1 MNIKR
6 IQEDYYKSMLTYKV
20 AIIIP
25 TLNEERFIENCLAS
39 VMEQTFPFEEMDVMV
54 VDGGSKDRTRE
65 IVEGISQRHP
75 NVRLIDNP
83 GRIQSIAFNIGVRAS
98 SAPYVVR
105 LDAHATYNNVYIEK
119 CLEIFSADAEI
130 LGCAPEL
137 VGNVGGVW
145 NIRPQHSAIIAETSA
160 ILNQV
165 RFGIGGAAF
174 RVGAKAG
181 FVDTV
186 PFGCFPRR
194 VIEEIG
200 GMREDLARGEDNE
213 YNSRIHKAG
222 YKVYLNPEVVCTY
235 FSRDTIRANMKQMYA
250 NGVSIGKL
258 LYIDRASVGLRHLVP
273 LAFVLS
279 LIGCLILGCVYT
291 PMFLLLA
298 LVVGLYAFAAI
309 AATVSACIRFGWK
322 YGLTLP
328 MMFFLVHISYGWGT
342 IVGVAVTLFRAKN

>member
-1 MNIKR
+1 MK
-6 IQEDYYKSMLTYKV
+6 YKV
-20 AIIIP
+20 AVVIP
-25 TLNEERFIENCLAS
+25 TLNEEKFIARCLDS
-39 VMEQTFPFEEMDVMV
+39 VISQSYPFEDMDVMV
-54 VDGGSKDRTRE
+54 VDGGSKDRTKD
-65 IVEGISQRHP
+65 IVEEYKRKYQNIRFL
-75 NVRLIDNP
+75 NNP
-83 GRIQSIAFNIGVRAS
+83 GRIQSIAFNIGVKS
-98 SAPYVVR
+98 SDAPYIVR
-105 LDAHATYNNVYIEK
+105 LDAHATYNKVYIEE
-119 CLEIFSADAEI
+119 CLETFSAKAEF

-137 VGNVGGVW
+137 IGNVGGICS
-145 NIRPQHSAIIAETSA
+145 IRPQHSAIIAETSA

-279 LIGCLILGCVYT
+279 LAGSLILGCFYT
-291 PMFLLLA
+291 PMFLLFTLII
-298 LVVGLYAFAAI
+298 GLYAIAAI
-309 AATVSACIRFGWK
+309 AATVSACMRFGWK
-322 YGLTLP
+322 YCLTLP

-342 IVGVAVTLFRAKN
+342 IVGILKR

>member
-1 MNIKR
+1 M
-6 IQEDYYKSMLTYKV
+6 IQYKV
-20 AIIIP
+20 AVIIP

-54 VDGGSKDRTRE
+54 VDGGSKDRTRK
-65 IVEGISQRHP
+65 IVHRISKCHP

-83 GRIQSIAFNIGVRAS
+83 GRIQSIAFNIGVKAS
-98 SAPYVVR
+98 SAPFVVR
-105 LDAHATYNNVYIEK
+105 LDAHTTYNKEYIEK
-119 CLEIFSADAEI
+119 CLKIFSADAET

-137 VGNVGGVW
+137 VGNVGG
-145 NIRPQHSAIIAETSA
+145 ICSIHPQHSAIIAETSA

-165 RFGIGGAAF
+165 KFGIGGAAF

-194 VIEEIG
+194 VIDEIG

-235 FSRDTIRANMKQMYA
+235 YSRDTIRANMKQMYA

-258 LYIDRASVGLRHLVP
+258 LYIDKASVGLRHLVP
-273 LAFVLS
+273 LVFTLS
-279 LIGCLILGCVYT
+279 LIVSLILGCFYS
-291 PMFLLLA
+291 PFFILFA
-298 LVVGLYAFAAI
+298 LIIGLYAIAAI
-309 AATVSACIRFGWK
+309 IATLSACVKFGWK
-322 YGLTLP
+322 YVLTLP
-328 MMFFLVHISYGWGT
+328 LMFFLVHISYGLGT
-342 IVGVAVTLFRAKN
+342 INGILHH

>member
-1 MNIKR
+1 MENQK
-6 IQEDYYKSMLTYKV
+6 YKV
-20 AIIIP
+20 AVIIP
-25 TLNEERFIENCLAS
+25 TLNEELFIENCLAS

-65 IVEGISQRHP
+65 IVQRISECHP
-75 NVRLIDNP
+75 NVRLIENP
-83 GRIQSIAFNIGVRAS
+83 GRIQSIAFNIGVKSS

-105 LDAHATYNNVYIEK
+105 LDAHATYNKEYIEK
-119 CLEIFSADAEI
+119 CLKIFSADAET

-137 VGNVGGVW
+137 VGNVGGVCS
-145 NIRPQHSAIIAETSA
+145 IHPQHSAIIAETSA

-194 VIEEIG
+194 VIDEIG

-235 FSRDTIRANMKQMYA
+235 YSRDTIRANMKQMYA

-258 LYIDRASVGLRHLVP
+258 LYIDKASVGLRHLVP
-273 LAFVLS
+273 LVFTLS
-279 LIGCLILGCVYT
+279 LIVSLILGCFYS
-291 PMFLLLA
+291 PFFILFA
-298 LVVGLYAFAAI
+298 LIIGLYAIAAI
-309 AATVSACIRFGWK
+309 IATLSACVKFGWK
-322 YGLTLP
+322 YVLTLP
-328 MMFFLVHISYGWGT
+328 LMFFLVHISYGLGT
-342 IVGVAVTLFRAKN
+342 INGILHH

>member
-1 MNIKR
+1 MFR
-6 IQEDYYKSMLTYKV
+6 V
-20 AIIIP
+20 AVIIP
-25 TLNEERFIENCLAS
+25 TLNEERFIENCLTS
-39 VMEQTFPFEEMDVMV
+39 VMEQTFPFGAMDVMV

-65 IVEGISQRHP
+65 IVQRISDSHP

-98 SAPYVVR
+98 SAPYIVR
-105 LDAHATYNNVYIEK
+105 LDAHATYNKVYIEK
-119 CLEIFSADAEI
+119 CLEIFSADAEV

-137 VGNVGGVW
+137 VGNVGGVCA
-145 NIRPQHSAIIAETSA
+145 IRPQHAALIAETSA

-165 RFGIGGAAF
+165 KFGIGGAAF

-186 PFGCFPRR
+186 PFGCFPRK
-194 VIEEIG
+194 VIDEIG

-213 YNSRIHKAG
+213 YNSRIHKSG

-273 LAFVLS
+273 LFFVLS
-279 LIGCLILGCVYT
+279 LVASLIMGCIYT
-291 PMFLLLA
+291 PILLLLA
-298 LVVGLYAFAAI
+298 AIFGLYTFAALL
-309 AATVSACIRFGWK
+309 ATALACVKFGWK
-322 YGLTLP
+322 YFLTLP

-342 IVGVAVTLFRAKN
+342 IVGMLRR

>member
-1 MNIKR
+1 MK
-6 IQEDYYKSMLTYKV
+6 DFKV
-20 AIIIP
+20 AVIIP
-25 TLNEERFIENCLAS
+25 TLNEERFIEQCLAS
-39 VMEQTFPFEEMDVMV
+39 VMEQSFPFENMDVMV

-65 IVEGISQRHP
+65 IVEKICEQYS
-75 NVRLIDNP
+75 NVRLLDNP
-83 GRIQSIAFNIGVRAS
+83 GRIQSIAFNIGVKAS

-105 LDAHATYNNVYIEK
+105 LDAHVTYNVGYIEN
-119 CLEIFSADAEI
+119 CLKIFSADAER
-130 LGCAPEL
+130 LGCRPEL

-145 NIRPQHSAIIAETSA
+145 SILPQHSTLIAETSA

-165 RFGIGGAAF
+165 KFGIGGAAF
-174 RVGAKAG
+174 RIGAKAG

-235 FSRDTIRANMKQMYA
+235 FSRDTIAANVKQMFA
-250 NGVSIGKL
+250 NGVSIGRL
-258 LYIDRASVGLRHLVP
+258 LHIDRSSVGLRHLVP

-279 LIGCLILGCVYT
+279 IIGSIVLGCIYW
-291 PMFLLLA
+291 PLFLLLA
-298 LVVGLYAFAAI
+298 SIFVLYSI
-309 AATVSACIRFGWK
+309 VATLATISACRKFGWK
-322 YGLTLP
+322 YWASLP
-328 MMFFLVHISYGWGT
+328 MMFFFVHMAYGWGT
-342 IVGVAVTLFRAKN
+342 IVGIVKR

>member
-1 MNIKR
+1 M
-6 IQEDYYKSMLTYKV
+6 YKV
-20 AIIIP
+20 AIVIP
-25 TLNEERFIENCLAS
+25 TLNEEKFIARCLES
-39 VMEQTFPFEEMDVMV
+39 IIQQTYPFDKMDVMV

-65 IVEGISQRHP
+65 IVQRISHDYP
-75 NVRLIDNP
+75 NIRLVDNP
-83 GRIQSIAFNIGVRAS
+83 GRIQSIAFNIGVKAS

-105 LDAHATYNNVYIEK
+105 LDAHATYNKVYIEK
-119 CLEIFSADAEI
+119 CLEIFSVKAHV
-130 LGCAPEL
+130 LGCSPEL
-137 VGNVGGVW
+137 LGNVGGVW
-145 NIRPQHSAIIAETSA
+145 NICPQHSGVIAETSA

-165 RFGIGGAAF
+165 EFGIGGAAF

-279 LIGCLILGCVYT
+279 LVGSLILGCIYK
-291 PMFLLLA
+291 PMFLLFA
-298 LVVGLYAFAAI
+298 LIIGLYALAAI
-309 AATVSACIRFGWK
+309 AATVSACMKFGWK
-322 YGLTLP
+322 YCLSLP
-328 MMFFLVHISYGWGT
+328 LMFFLVHVSYGWGT
-342 IVGVAVTLFRAKN
+342 IIGILKR

>member
-1 MNIKR
+1 MA
-6 IQEDYYKSMLTYKV
+6 V
-20 AIIIP
+20 VIP
-25 TLNEERFIENCLAS
+25 TLNEERFIENCLTS
-39 VMEQTFPFEEMDVMV
+39 VMEQTFPFGAMDVMV

-65 IVEGISQRHP
+65 IVQRISDSHP

-98 SAPYVVR
+98 SAPYIVR
-105 LDAHATYNNVYIEK
+105 LDAHATYNKVYIEK
-119 CLEIFSADAEI
+119 CLEIFSADAEV

-137 VGNVGGVW
+137 VGNVGGVCA
-145 NIRPQHSAIIAETSA
+145 IRPQHAALIAETSA

-165 RFGIGGAAF
+165 KFGIGGAAF

-186 PFGCFPRR
+186 PFGCFPRK
-194 VIEEIG
+194 VIDEIG

-273 LAFVLS
+273 LFFVLS
-279 LIGCLILGCVYT
+279 LVVSLIMGCIYT
-291 PMFLLLA
+291 PILLLLA
-298 LVVGLYAFAAI
+298 AIFGLYTFAALL
-309 AATVSACIRFGWK
+309 ATALACVKFGWK
-322 YGLTLP
+322 YFLTLP

-342 IVGVAVTLFRAKN
+342 IVGMLRR

>member
-1 MNIKR
+1 M
-6 IQEDYYKSMLTYKV
+6 YKV
-20 AIIIP
+20 AIVIP
-25 TLNEERFIENCLAS
+25 TLNEEKFIARCLES
-39 VMEQTFPFEEMDVMV
+39 IIQQTYPFDKMDVMV

-65 IVEGISQRHP
+65 IVQRISHDYP
-75 NVRLIDNP
+75 NIRLVDNP
-83 GRIQSIAFNIGVRAS
+83 GRIQSIAFNIGVKAS

-105 LDAHATYNNVYIEK
+105 LDAHATYNKVYIEK
-119 CLEIFSADAEI
+119 CLEIFSVKAHV
-130 LGCAPEL
+130 LGCSPEL
-137 VGNVGGVW
+137 LGNVGGVW
-145 NIRPQHSAIIAETSA
+145 NICPQHSGVIAETSA

-165 RFGIGGAAF
+165 EFGIGGAAF

-279 LIGCLILGCVYT
+279 LVGSLILGCIYK
-291 PMFLLLA
+291 PMFLLFA
-298 LVVGLYAFAAI
+298 LIIGLYALAAI
-309 AATVSACIRFGWK
+309 AATISACMKFGWK
-322 YGLTLP
+322 YCLTLP
-328 MMFFLVHISYGWGT
+328 LMFFLVHISYGWGT
-342 IVGVAVTLFRAKN
+342 IVGILKR

>member
-1 MNIKR
+1 MR
-6 IQEDYYKSMLTYKV
+6 YYKV

-25 TLNEERFIENCLAS
+25 TLNEERFIENCLTS
-39 VMEQTFPFEEMDVMV
+39 VMNQTLPFEDMDVMV
-54 VDGGSKDRTRE
+54 VDGGSKDKTRE
-65 IVEGISQRHP
+65 IVQRISEQHP

-83 GRIQSIAFNIGVRAS
+83 GRIQSIAFNIGVKNS
-98 SAPYVVR
+98 DAPYIVR
-105 LDAHATYNNVYIEK
+105 LDAHATYNKVYIEK
-119 CLEIFSADAEI
+119 CLETFSAKAES

-137 VGNVGGVW
+137 IGNVGGVCS
-145 NIRPQHSAIIAETSA
+145 IRPQHSALIAETSA

-165 RFGIGGAAF
+165 KFGIGGAAF

-273 LAFVLS
+273 FAFVLS
-279 LIGCLILGCVYT
+279 LIGSLILGCIYT
-291 PMFLLLA
+291 PMFLLFA
-298 LVVGLYAFAAI
+298 FIIGLYILVAI
-309 AATVSACIRFGWK
+309 AATVSACMKFGWK
-322 YGLTLP
+322 YCLTLP
-328 MMFFLVHISYGWGT
+328 LMFFLVHVSYGWGT
-342 IVGVAVTLFRAKN
+342 IIGIFSGNKQKKSSC

>member
-1 MNIKR
+1 MFR
-6 IQEDYYKSMLTYKV
+6 V
-20 AIIIP
+20 AVIIP
-25 TLNEERFIENCLAS
+25 TLNEERFIENCLTS
-39 VMEQTFPFEEMDVMV
+39 VMEQTFPFGAMDVMV

-65 IVEGISQRHP
+65 IVQRISDSHP

-98 SAPYVVR
+98 SAPYIVR
-105 LDAHATYNNVYIEK
+105 LDAHATYNKVYIEK
-119 CLEIFSADAEI
+119 CLEIFSADAEV

-137 VGNVGGVW
+137 VGNVGGVCA
-145 NIRPQHSAIIAETSA
+145 IRPQHAALIAETSA

-165 RFGIGGAAF
+165 KFGIGGAAF

-186 PFGCFPRR
+186 PFGCFPRK
-194 VIEEIG
+194 VIDEIG

-273 LAFVLS
+273 LFFVLS
-279 LIGCLILGCVYT
+279 LGTSLIMGCIYT
-291 PMFLLLA
+291 PILLLLA
-298 LVVGLYAFAAI
+298 AIFGLYTFAALL
-309 AATVSACIRFGWK
+309 ATALACVKFGWK
-322 YGLTLP
+322 YFLTLP

-342 IVGVAVTLFRAKN
+342 IVGMLRR

>member
-1 MNIKR
+1 MFR
-6 IQEDYYKSMLTYKV
+6 V
-20 AIIIP
+20 AVIIP
-25 TLNEERFIENCLAS
+25 TLNEERFIENCLTS
-39 VMEQTFPFEEMDVMV
+39 VMEQTFPFGAMDVMV

-65 IVEGISQRHP
+65 IVQRISDSHP

-98 SAPYVVR
+98 SAPYIVR
-105 LDAHATYNNVYIEK
+105 LDAHATYNKVYIEK
-119 CLEIFSADAEI
+119 CLEIFSADAEV

-137 VGNVGGVW
+137 VGNVGGVCA
-145 NIRPQHSAIIAETSA
+145 IRPQHAALIAETSA

-165 RFGIGGAAF
+165 KFGIGGAAF

-186 PFGCFPRR
+186 PFGCFPRK
-194 VIEEIG
+194 VIDEIG

-273 LAFVLS
+273 LFFVLS
-279 LIGCLILGCVYT
+279 LVASLIMGCIYT
-291 PMFLLLA
+291 PILLLLA
-298 LVVGLYAFAAI
+298 AIFGLYTFAALL
-309 AATVSACIRFGWK
+309 ATVLACVKFGWK
-322 YGLTLP
+322 YFLTLP
-328 MMFFLVHISYGWGT
+328 MMFFLVHLSYGWGT
-342 IVGVAVTLFRAKN
+342 IVGMLRR

>member
-1 MNIKR
+1 MK
-6 IQEDYYKSMLTYKV
+6 YKV
-20 AIIIP
+20 AVIIP

-39 VMEQTFPFEEMDVMV
+39 VMEQSFPFEEMDVMV

-65 IVEGISQRHP
+65 IVQRISKNHP

-98 SAPYVVR
+98 SAPYIVR
-105 LDAHATYNNVYIEK
+105 LDAHATYNKVYIEK
-119 CLEIFSADAEI
+119 CLEIFSADAEV

-145 NIRPQHSAIIAETSA
+145 RIRPQHAALIAETSA

-165 RFGIGGAAF
+165 KFGIGGAAF

-186 PFGCFPRR
+186 PFGCFPRK
-194 VIEEIG
+194 VIDEIG

-235 FSRDTIRANMKQMYA
+235 FSRDTIRANMKQMHA

-273 LAFVLS
+273 LFFVLS
-279 LIGCLILGCVYT
+279 LVASLIMGCIYT
-291 PMFLLLA
+291 PILLLLA
-298 LVVGLYAFAAI
+298 AIFGLYTFAALL
-309 AATVSACIRFGWK
+309 ATALACVKFGWK
-322 YGLTLP
+322 YFLTLP

-342 IVGVAVTLFRAKN
+342 IEGMLRR

>member
-1 MNIKR
+1 MFR
-6 IQEDYYKSMLTYKV
+6 V
-20 AIIIP
+20 AVIIP
-25 TLNEERFIENCLAS
+25 TLNEERFIENCLTS
-39 VMEQTFPFEEMDVMV
+39 VMEQTFPFGAMDVMV

-65 IVEGISQRHP
+65 IVQRISERHP

-98 SAPYVVR
+98 SAPYIVR
-105 LDAHATYNNVYIEK
+105 LDAHATYNKVYIEK
-119 CLEIFSADAEI
+119 CLEIFSADAEV

-137 VGNVGGVW
+137 VGNVGGVCA
-145 NIRPQHSAIIAETSA
+145 IRPQHAALIAETSA

-165 RFGIGGAAF
+165 KFGIGGAAF

-186 PFGCFPRR
+186 PFGCFPRK
-194 VIEEIG
+194 VIDEIG

-273 LAFVLS
+273 LFFVLS
-279 LIGCLILGCVYT
+279 LVASLIMGCIYT
-291 PMFLLLA
+291 PILLLLA
-298 LVVGLYAFAAI
+298 AIFGLYTFAALL
-309 AATVSACIRFGWK
+309 ATVLACVKFGWK
-322 YGLTLP
+322 YFLTLP

-342 IVGVAVTLFRAKN
+342 IVGMLRR

>member
-1 MNIKR
+1 MFR
-6 IQEDYYKSMLTYKV
+6 V
-20 AIIIP
+20 AVIIP
-25 TLNEERFIENCLAS
+25 TLNEERFIENCLTS
-39 VMEQTFPFEEMDVMV
+39 VMEQTFPFGAMDVMV

-65 IVEGISQRHP
+65 IVQRISDSHP

-98 SAPYVVR
+98 SAPYIVR
-105 LDAHATYNNVYIEK
+105 LDAHATYNKVYIEK
-119 CLEIFSADAEI
+119 CLEIFSADAEV

-137 VGNVGGVW
+137 VGNVGGVCA
-145 NIRPQHSAIIAETSA
+145 IRPQHAALIAETSA

-165 RFGIGGAAF
+165 KFGIGGAAF

-186 PFGCFPRR
+186 PFGCFPRK
-194 VIEEIG
+194 VIDEIG

-273 LAFVLS
+273 LFFVLS
-279 LIGCLILGCVYT
+279 LVASLIMGCIYT
-291 PMFLLLA
+291 PILLLLA
-298 LVVGLYAFAAI
+298 AIFGLYTFAALL
-309 AATVSACIRFGWK
+309 ATALACVKFGWK
-322 YGLTLP
+322 YFLTLS

-342 IVGVAVTLFRAKN
+342 IVGMLRR